1 LLRVWV
7 GHGSTI
13 GSGTR
18 GIAAIMTVTRML
30 LVLILAMLSLTL
42 RAEAGGRVYTAN
54 MESGTISVIDPDSM
68 KVIATIDPL
77 GHRTH
82 GLLLSPDQSKLF
94 ATNMHNGTL
103 AVVDI
108 ASGKTIGIIP
118 TGKMA
123 HSAAVTPDG
132 KQVWVVNGA
141 EEFLTVVDVAL
152 LKVVGRV
159 PLGQIIGA
167 GYIRFSPDGMRA
179 FVTRPTLGAVSVI
192 DVPSKRVVATVEVG
206 KRPTFIQVTSDGR
219 KVWGT
224 DTGGDEIY
232 ALDVANGTLLGKL
245 TVGRGPNHLAIVGNT
260 LYVTLGGTNEVAV
273 VGDADGQVSVRGR
286 IKVGGRPSG
295 IWPSPDGKRLYV
307 AGEDTNDLHV
317 IDIALQKVVETVP
330 VGRRPVAVVT
340 AR

>member
-1 LLRVWV
+1 MREVGVMRVTTVNALLI
-7 GHGSTI
+7 SLMI
-13 GSGTR
+13 
-18 GIAAIMTVTRML
+18 
-30 LVLILAMLSLTL
+30 AMLGLAL

-68 KVIATIDPL
+68 KVVATIDPR

-82 GLLLSPDQSKLF
+82 DLVLSPDQSKLF
-94 ATNMHNGTL
+94 AMNMHDGTL

-108 ASGKTIGIIP
+108 ASGETIATIP

-123 HSAAVTPDG
+123 HSAAATPDG
-132 KQVWVVNGA
+132 KQVWVVNAA
-141 EEFLTVVDVAL
+141 EEFLTVVDVSL

-179 FVTRPTLGAVSVI
+179 FVTRPTIGAVSVI
-192 DVPSKRVVATVEVG
+192 DVASRRVVATVEVG

-219 KVWGT
+219 RIWGT

-232 ALDVANGTLLGKL
+232 ALDVTNDTLLGKL

-260 LYVTLGGTNEVAV
+260 LYVTLGVTNEVAV
-273 VGDADGQVSVRGR
+273 VGDADGQVSVRAR

-307 AGEDTNDLHV
+307 TGEGTNDLHV
-317 IDIALQKVVETVP
+317 IDIGLEKVVGTVP